1 MFTRCSH
8 CRTVFHI
15 TAAELRAADG
25 AVICGACGE
34 TFDALESLSET
45 LPKDI
50 PASIAAS
57 IAARPPAEALPQADD
72 NESEQAAAE
81 AAREAADIAR
91 DEEEFLEELE
101 ALISEEARPDIADD
115 EEEFLVEDLD
125 QEPDEEPSRFDAA
138 LIDDRPVEA
147 AESPRGDDGS
157 RRLAPPFEP
166 PLEPAAG
173 AAADRWSYD
182 ELDED
187 IPDPDSVFRVD
198 EVEDEPDTGAPE
210 HFVGADEERDE
221 AKDVAPGPAAGVV
234 SHELGREHEKQDQDR
249 DPDRDAENDRDEG
262 EAWDEHG
269 GDDDQPRAGARSE
282 PQISVVEEDEPVPE
296 FARAPG
302 RGRTWRRVLLALLAV
317 LVLGGTWAHTQHGK
331 LLRHPLGEA
340 LLGPVYALLGIEAV
354 PDWSPAEFRAV
365 QWEAIADPDQPD
377 HLTVAV
383 DFTNAAAYAQPY
395 PVIRIMLE
403 DRFGRRIGTHDIPP
417 EQYLGERPG
426 AGRLAA
432 GGRFRTTLVVPDTG
446 GRADGFR
453 VDFCLELPARG
464 LVCGPEPFR

>member
-45 LPKDI
+45 LPRDI
-50 PASIAAS
+50 PASS
-57 IAARPPAEALPQADD
+57 AARPPADAPSQANDDQSGEAAG
-72 NESEQAAAE
+72 EAATE

-101 ALISEEARPDIADD
+101 ALISEEPQPDIAAD

-125 QEPDEEPSRFDAA
+125 EVLDEEASRFDAA
-138 LIDDRPVEA
+138 LIGERPVEA
-147 AESPRGDDGS
+147 SEPGEPENDAR
-157 RRLAPPFEP
+157 PPEPPPEGPLEP
-166 PLEPAAG
+166 PLSPAPG
-173 AAADRWSYD
+173 GDGDHGPYD
-182 ELDED
+182 DLDED

-198 EVEDEPDTGAPE
+198 EFEDEPDAGAPE
-210 HFVGADEERDE
+210 HFVGADEEPDE
-221 AKDVAPGPAAGVV
+221 AQGVAHAAAAGAVTR
-234 SHELGREHEKQDQDR
+234 EPGREHDDQDR
-249 DPDRDAENDRDEG
+249 GPEPDRDEG
-262 EAWDEHG
+262 DARDEHG
-269 GDDDQPRAGARSE
+269 GDDDQARAGARSE
-282 PQISVVEEDEPVPE
+282 PQFASGEEDEPVPE
-296 FARAPG
+296 FVRAPG
-302 RGRTWRRVLLALLAV
+302 RGRTWLRVLLALLAV

-365 QWEAIADPDQPD
+365 QWEAIADPNQPD

-383 DFTNAAAYAQPY
+383 DFTNGAAYAQPY

-426 AGRLAA
+426 AGRLPA
-432 GGRFRTTLVVPDTG
+432 GGRFRTTLVVPDPG

>member
-45 LPKDI
+45 LPRDI
-50 PASIAAS
+50 PAGIAAS
-57 IAARPPAEALPQADD
+57 IPARPPADALSRADSDEAGK
-72 NESEQAAAE
+72 AAAE

-101 ALISEEARPDIADD
+101 ALIGEETQPAMTED

-125 QEPDEEPSRFDAA
+125 EELDEEASRFDAA

-147 AESPRGDDGS
+147 AELPREDDAS
-157 RRLAPPFEP
+157 RPREP
-166 PLEPAAG
+166 PLERAPGG
-173 AAADRWSYD
+173 AEEHWQYD

-198 EVEDEPDTGAPE
+198 EVEDEAGAGAPE
-210 HFVGADEERDE
+210 HFVGSDEDQDE
-221 AKDVAPGPAAGVV
+221 AEDATPGPEIGAAPGT
-234 SHELGREHEKQDQDR
+234 LGREHDDQDR
-249 DPDRDAENDRDEG
+249 DPDDDHDTG
-262 EAWDEHG
+262 EAWEEHE
-269 GDDDQPRAGARSE
+269 GDGEEPRGSARSE
-282 PQISVVEEDEPVPE
+282 PSISATDEDEPVPE
-296 FARAPG
+296 FAREAG
-302 RGRTWRRVLLALLAV
+302 RGRAWLRVLLALLAV
-317 LVLGGTWAHTQHGK
+317 LVLGVTWAHSQHGK

-354 PDWSPAEFRAV
+354 PDWNPAEFRAI

-383 DFTNAAAYAQPY
+383 DFANAADYAQPY
-395 PVIRIMLE
+395 PIIRIMLE

-417 EQYLGERPG
+417 EQYLGEGRG
-426 AGRLAA
+426 AGRLPA
-432 GGRFRTTLVVPDTG
+432 GGRLRTTLVVPDPG

-453 VDFCLELPARG
+453 VDFCLDLPTRG

>member
-57 IAARPPAEALPQADD
+57 IAARPPAEALPRADND
-72 NESEQAAAE
+72 ESEQAAAE

-101 ALISEEARPDIADD
+101 ALISEETQPAITED
-115 EEEFLVEDLD
+115 EEEFLVEDL
-125 QEPDEEPSRFDAA
+125 EEELDEEASRFDAT
-138 LIDDRPVEA
+138 LISEGPVEA
-147 AESPRGDDGS
+147 TESPRGDDES
-157 RRLAPPFEP
+157 RQLAPPFEP
-166 PLEPAAG
+166 PLAPPLDPAAG
-173 AAADRWSYD
+173 AAADHWSYD

-198 EVEDEPDTGAPE
+198 EVEDEPGTGVPE
-210 HFVGADEERDE
+210 HFVGSDEDQDE
-221 AKDVAPGPAAGVV
+221 AEDAAPGPEIGAAP
-234 SHELGREHEKQDQDR
+234 HELGPEHE
-249 DPDRDAENDRDEG
+249 DRDADDDHDAG
-262 EAWDEHG
+262 EAWEQHQGDGDE
-269 GDDDQPRAGARSE
+269 PRAGARSD
-282 PQISVVEEDEPVPE
+282 PSISAVEEDEPVPE
-296 FARAPG
+296 FAREAG
-302 RGRTWRRVLLALLAV
+302 RGRTWLRVLLALLAV

-365 QWEAIADPDQPD
+365 QWEAIADPNQPD

-383 DFTNAAAYAQPY
+383 DFANAADYAQPY
-395 PVIRIMLE
+395 PIIRIMLE

-426 AGRLAA
+426 AGRLPA
-432 GGRFRTTLVVPDTG
+432 GGRFRTTLVVPDPG

-453 VDFCLELPARG
+453 VDFCLDLPARG

>member
-1 MFTRCSH
+1 
-8 CRTVFHI
+8 
-15 TAAELRAADG
+15 
-25 AVICGACGE
+25 CGACGE
-34 TFDALESLSET
+34 TFDALESLSEM

-50 PASIAAS
+50 PVS
-57 IAARPPAEALPQADD
+57 IAARPPADAPPRADD
-72 NESEQAAAE
+72 HESGKAAAE

-101 ALISEEARPDIADD
+101 ALISEEAQPDLAADED
-115 EEEFLVEDLD
+115 EFLVEDLD
-125 QEPDEEPSRFDAA
+125 EELDEEASRFDAA
-138 LIDDRPVEA
+138 LIGERPVEA
-147 AESPRGDDGS
+147 SEPGAPENDS
-157 RRLAPPFEP
+157 RPPEPPPEGPLEP
-166 PLEPAAG
+166 PLAPAPG
-173 AAADRWSYD
+173 GDVDHWPYD
-182 ELDED
+182 DLDED

-198 EVEDEPDTGAPE
+198 EFEDEPDAGAPE
-210 HFVGADEERDE
+210 HFVGADDEPSE
-221 AKDVAPGPAAGVV
+221 AKDVAAAPAAGVV
-234 SHELGREHEKQDQDR
+234 TREPGREHDDQDR
-249 DPDRDAENDRDEG
+249 GPENDRDEG
-262 EAWDEHG
+262 DAWDEHE

-282 PQISVVEEDEPVPE
+282 PQISSAEEDEPVPE

-302 RGRTWRRVLLALLAV
+302 RGRTWLRVLLALLAV
-317 LVLGGTWAHTQHGK
+317 LVLSGTWAHTQHGK

-340 LLGPVYALLGIEAV
+340 VLGPVYALLGIEAV

-365 QWEAIADPDQPD
+365 QWEAIADPNQAD

-383 DFTNAAAYAQPY
+383 DFTNGAAYAQPY

-426 AGRLAA
+426 AGRLPA
-432 GGRFRTTLVVPDTG
+432 GSRFRTTLVVPDPG

>member
-1 MFTRCSH
+1 
-8 CRTVFHI
+8 VFHI
-15 TAAELRAADG
+15 TVAELRAADG

-50 PASIAAS
+50 PAHIAP
-57 IAARPPAEALPQADD
+57 RPPAEALPRADD
-72 NESEQAAAE
+72 DESGKAAAQ

-101 ALISEEARPDIADD
+101 ALIGEEVQPAISDD
-115 EEEFLVEDLD
+115 QEEFLVEDLD
-125 QEPDEEPSRFDAA
+125 EELDEEASGFDVALSDERPLDTADLPRADDESRP
-138 LIDDRPVEA
+138 LEPPLEPPP
-147 AESPRGDDGS
+147 EPPPE
-157 RRLAPPFEP
+157 PPFEP
-166 PLEPAAG
+166 PLERAPGG
-173 AAADRWSYD
+173 AEDHWPYD
-182 ELDED
+182 DLDED

-198 EVEDEPDTGAPE
+198 EVEGEPGTGAPE
-210 HFVGADEERDE
+210 HFVGSDEGQDE
-221 AKDVAPGPAAGVV
+221 AEDAAPGPEIGVV
-234 SHELGREHEKQDQDR
+234 SHEPGREHEDQD
-249 DPDRDAENDRDEG
+249 PDDAHDAG
-262 EAWDEHG
+262 EAWEEHA
-269 GDDDQPRAGARSE
+269 GDGEQRRGSARSE
-282 PQISVVEEDEPVPE
+282 PSISAVEEDEPVPE
-296 FARAPG
+296 FAREAG
-302 RGRTWRRVLLALLAV
+302 RGRAWLRVLLALLAV
-317 LVLGGTWAHTQHGK
+317 LVLGVTWAQSQHGK

-365 QWEAIADPDQPD
+365 QWEAIADPNRPD

-383 DFTNAAAYAQPY
+383 DFANAADYAQPY
-395 PVIRIMLE
+395 PIIRIMLE

-426 AGRLAA
+426 ASRLPA
-432 GGRFRTTLVVPDTG
+432 GGRFRTTLVVPDPG

-453 VDFCLELPARG
+453 VDFCLDLPARG

>member
-50 PASIAAS
+50 PASIT
-57 IAARPPAEALPQADD
+57 ARPPSDALPQAHDE
-72 NESEQAAAE
+72 ESEKTAAQ

-115 EEEFLVEDLD
+115 AEEFLVEDLD
-125 QEPDEEPSRFDAA
+125 EDLDEELAEEPSRLDAT

-147 AESPRGDDGS
+147 AEPGVPDEDSRPPEPR
-157 RRLAPPFEP
+157 
-166 PLEPAAG
+166 LEPAAG
-173 AAADRWSYD
+173 DAADHWPYD

-198 EVEDEPDTGAPE
+198 EDEDEPGTGAPE
-210 HFVGADEERDE
+210 HFVGADEEPDE
-221 AKDVAPGPAAGVV
+221 AKDVAPAPALGAAG
-234 SHELGREHEKQDQDR
+234 HEPGGAHE
-249 DPDRDAENDRDEG
+249 DPDNDRDEG
-262 EAWDEHG
+262 EAPDEHEG
-269 GDDDQPRAGARSE
+269 GDDQPRAGARSE
-282 PQISVVEEDEPVPE
+282 PHISAVEEDEPVPE

-302 RGRTWRRVLLALLAV
+302 RSRTWLRVLLALLAV

-331 LLRHPLGEA
+331 LLRHPMGET

-365 QWEAIADPDQPD
+365 QWEAIADPNQPD

-395 PVIRIMLE
+395 PIIRIMLE
-403 DRFGRRIGTHDIPP
+403 DRFGRRIGTHDFSP

-426 AGRLAA
+426 AGRLPA
-432 GGRFRTTLVVPDTG
+432 GGRFRTTLVVPDPG

-453 VDFCLELPARG
+453 VDFCLELQARG